1 MVDEPFDRVGRLEAS
16 DEKQNDEIAGL
27 KTREAVRE
35 VKVQAVRSAMNRLT
49 VLFGTLIVTVLGA
62 LVAAYLTGGGPK

>member
-1 MVDEPFDRVGRLEAS
+1 MANEHFDRIGRLEAS
-16 DEKQNDEIAGL
+16 DEKQWNEIAGL

-49 VLFGTLIVTVLGA
+49 VLFGTLIATVLGA
-62 LVAAYLTGGGPK
+62 LIAAYLTGGPK